1 MQYTTAIGGCQYTG
15 PVDEQ
20 RQLNGFGEAYF
31 NDGHAVVVDTNDKYG
46 VIDTKG
52 NITIP
57 CKWRYIGFYEKGIYE
72 VEDSH
77 GNRLFIDNSGKVVK

>member
-1 MQYTTAIGGCQYTG
+1 MKVTIYTDGASRGNPGPGGYG
-15 PVDEQ
+15 
-20 RQLNGFGEAYF
+20 
-31 NDGHAVVVDTNDKYG
+31 AVLEY
-46 VIDTKG
+46 IDTKG

-72 VEDSH
+72 VEDSR